1 MSQSTFRTSK
11 CQVVEGTGPV
21 FGVTVAGDV
30 DVEVVDVADVA
41 PAVVIVVVVV
51 VVVFFVIVV
60 GVGVVFDSVAAAA
73 TVDVRVVSVSLA
85 DVADEVVQVAVA
97 SGTSLFQTDSSVL
110 TSVVTSTVVM
120 SATTFGPP

>member
-1 MSQSTFRTSK
+1 M
-11 CQVVEGTGPV
+11 VEGTGPV

-41 PAVVIVVVVV
+41 PAVVIVVVV

-110 TSVVTSTVVM
+110 TSAVTSTVVM